1 MISLLLSG
9 TLLIGNNA
17 ILPDLDES
25 ENQTL
30 QKIETIEWNGFSLSL
45 VWNAVVHEEDIMS
58 AVYGPYLQSCQNG
71 VCDTLHVDDYPATEN
86 MSSTSYL
93 PLKFNGYTLRKD
105 TLDIDLGYDGMIVSL
120 VKKKGTL
127 SIVSKKCDERSMLQ
141 STIIGI
147 NADSVSGAVNDC
159 EREGKWKYYR
169 KGTLVGERNFKK
181 GVQDGTFKLLDVSN
195 DLNEI
200 TVFRGQYCNGKRCG
214 RWFYFSVDG
223 DKEYKLYGYPF
234 SYDSK
239 GVLVDSVKSQP

>member
-1 MISLLLSG
+1 MIALLLSG

-25 ENQTL
+25 EDQTL
-30 QKIETIEWNGFSLSL
+30 HKTETIEWKGFSLSL

-58 AVYGPYLQSCQNG
+58 AVYGPYLRSCHNG

-86 MSSTSYL
+86 MSPTSYL
-93 PLKFNGYTLRKD
+93 PLKFNGYTLRND
-105 TLDIDLGYDGMIVSL
+105 TLDIDIGYDGMIVSL
-120 VKKKGTL
+120 VKKKGTPF
-127 SIVSKKCDERSMLQ
+127 IVSKKCDEHLMLQ

-147 NADSVSGAVNDC
+147 NADSVSGTVKNCD
-159 EREGKWKYYR
+159 REGKWKYYR
-169 KGTLVGERNFKK
+169 KGILVGERNFKK
-181 GVQDGTFKLLDVSN
+181 GVQNGTLKLLDGSD
-195 DLNEI
+195 DLNNI
-200 TVFRGQYCNGKRCG
+200 TIIRGLYCNGKRCG

-239 GVLVDSVKSQP
+239 GVLIDSVKNQP